1 MNNKDWIEFTA
12 EKLMEE
18 AEAMIEDLEVDRS
31 LQLKLLKVVY
41 QHDFTEAACG
51 ELEDEK
57 LQMREEEA
65 INNYY
70 GV

>member
-1 MNNKDWIEFTA
+1 MNNTDWIEFTA

-41 QHDFTEAACG
+41 QHNFTEAACA

-57 LQMREEEA
+57 LQMKEDEA

>member
-1 MNNKDWIEFTA
+1 MDKADWIEFTA

-18 AEAMIEDLEVDRS
+18 AEAIIEELEVDRS

-57 LQMREEEA
+57 LQIKEDEA